1 MLDKFSSTPD
11 YAVNKKDYLDDQI
24 RENRDLRSPGYL
36 KLAEKEISYRLKIVI
51 LFVLDALALYLGWLV
66 AFDHLNHS
74 GQHLNLYFLQQE
86 PAILSLFLTVLGFLI
101 FLFSAYDLYRK
112 GNKSRNLS
120 NPIIAVFLAHIAVIP
135 IVLRFY
141 EPSVLDQL
149 LVAGIITLS
158 LVTVQR
164 LTLNWTWSYV
174 RQKYYPLKQRILLI
188 GNPEEL
194 KSSKTLLESS
204 EVYLI
209 AGQLD
214 LSKFHHDEAL
224 HHALDKINYKELDE
238 VFICSWEAVKGA
250 ASLYWKLRTIGVNW
264 RILPINIKLPARQA
278 EIATIIGV
286 PTIRFAQSAI
296 VGIDFFSKRVF
307 DILVSSLLLAIIGF
321 PLLVIALLIKLDS
334 PGAILYRQTRVGLK
348 GNHFKIC
355 KFRTM
360 VENASELQQKLEA
373 QNEIQGGILF
383 KIKDD
388 PRITR
393 IGKYLR
399 RYSLDE
405 LPQLF
410 NVLRGEMSL
419 VGPRPLPV
427 RDVAKFS
434 QDHFFRQEVLPGITG
449 LWQVSGRS
457 DTGSDGV
464 FDLDFEYIENWSLGL
479 DFKILLQ
486 TVQVVFQAKGAY

>member
-11 YAVNKKDYLDDQI
+11 YAVGKNYLADEI
-24 RENRDLRSPGYL
+24 AENRDLRSPGYL
-36 KLAEKEISYRLKIVI
+36 KLAGKELSYRLKIVI
-51 LFVLDALALYLGWLV
+51 LFVLDSLSLLIGWMV
-66 AFDHLNHS
+66 AGHDDWHRFNLNFIWQDS
-74 GQHLNLYFLQQE
+74 EMF
-86 PAILSLFLTVLGFLI
+86 SLFLTVLAFMV
-101 FLFSAYDLYRK
+101 FLFAAYDLYRK
-112 GNKSRNLS
+112 GDKSRNLS
-120 NPIIAVFLAHIAVIP
+120 NTITAIFLAHLAIVPIIFKFYDPKVIYQLMIAG
-135 IVLRFY
+135 
-141 EPSVLDQL
+141 L
-149 LVAGIITLS
+149 LTTV
-158 LVTVQR
+158 LVTFQR
-164 LTLNWTWSYV
+164 VTLNWVWAYV
-174 RQKYYPLKQRILLI
+174 RQKHRPLRQKILLI

-194 KSSKTLLESS
+194 ASSKNLLESS
-204 EVYLI
+204 EVFQI

-214 LSKFHHDEAL
+214 LSEFDDDESL
-224 HHALDKINYKELDE
+224 FIALDRINYKDLDE
-238 VFICSWEAVKGA
+238 VFVCSWEAVKGA

-264 RILPINIKLPARQA
+264 RILPINIKLPERQA

-286 PTIRFAQSAI
+286 PTIRFAHSAI
-296 VGIDFFSKRVF
+296 VGIDFFSKRIF
-307 DILVSSLLLAIIGF
+307 DVLVSSALLAVFGLPMLF
-321 PLLVIALLIKLDS
+321 IAALIKLDS
-334 PGAILYRQTRVGLK
+334 PGSILYKQTRVGLK
-348 GNHFKIC
+348 GNHFKIW

-360 VENASELQQKLEA
+360 VENASDLQQKLEQ
-373 QNEIQGGILF
+373 QNEVQGGILF

-388 PRITR
+388 PRITTF
-393 IGKYLR
+393 GKYLR

-434 QDHFFRQEVLPGITG
+434 PDHFFRQEVLPGITG

-464 FDLDFEYIENWSLGL
+464 FNLDFEYIKNWSLAL

-486 TVQVVFQAKGAY
+486 TFQVVLGAKGAY

>member
-11 YAVNKKDYLDDQI
+11 FAIAKKDDLADEI
-24 RENRDLRSPGYL
+24 VENKDLRSPGYL
-36 KLAEKEISYRLKIVI
+36 KLAEKELSYRLKIVI
-51 LFVLDALALYLGWLV
+51 LFVLDSLALWIGWQG
-66 AFDHLNHS
+66 AFNRDWRNFDFNFISHNSEL
-74 GQHLNLYFLQQE
+74 F
-86 PAILSLFLTVLGFLI
+86 SLFLTVLGFTI

-112 GNKSRNLS
+112 GDRSRNLS
-120 NPIIAVFLAHIAVIP
+120 NPIKAVFLAHMAVVP
-135 IVLRFY
+135 IILRFY
-141 EPSVLDQL
+141 ESQIIYQLAVASVLAIL
-149 LVAGIITLS
+149 LVTFQRLS
-158 LVTVQR
+158 L
-164 LTLNWTWSYV
+164 NWIWSYV
-174 RQKYYPLKQRILLI
+174 RQKYYPLRQKILLI
-188 GNPEEL
+188 GNPGEL
-194 KSSKTLLESS
+194 ESSRSLLESS

-209 AGQLD
+209 AGEID
-214 LSKFHHDEAL
+214 LSQFDDDEAL
-224 HHALDKINYKELDE
+224 YQALDAINYKELDE

-264 RILPINIKLPARQA
+264 RILPINIKLPERQA

-307 DILVSSLLLAIIGF
+307 DVLVSSILLAIIGL
-321 PLLVIALLIKLDS
+321 PLLIIALLIKLDS
-334 PGAILYRQTRVGLK
+334 PGSILYCQTRVGLK

-360 VENASELQQKLEA
+360 VENASELQQKLEE
-373 QNEIQGGILF
+373 QNEVQGGILF

-405 LPQLF
+405 LPQLL

-434 QDHFFRQEVLPGITG
+434 RDHFFRQEVLPGITG

-457 DTGSDGV
+457 DTDSDGV
-464 FDLDFEYIENWSLGL
+464 FDLDFEYIKNWSLGL
-479 DFKILLQ
+479 DFRILLQ
-486 TVQVVFQAKGAY
+486 TVQVVFMAKGAY

>member
-11 YAVNKKDYLDDQI
+11 YAVNKKDHSNEQVV
-24 RENRDLRSPGYL
+24 ENRDLRSPRYL

-51 LFVLDALALYLGWLV
+51 LFLLDSLALYLSWLV
-66 AFDHLNHS
+66 AFTYHQQRFSWNFM
-74 GQHLNLYFLQQE
+74 GQNPLIF
-86 PAILSLFLTVLGFLI
+86 SLFLTVLGFMV
-101 FLFSAYDLYRK
+101 FMFSAYDLYRK
-112 GNKSRNLS
+112 GNKSRNVF
-120 NPIIAVFLAHIAVIP
+120 NPIKAVFLAHVAVVP
-135 IVLRFY
+135 IILRFY
-141 EPSVLDQL
+141 ESQVAYQMLIAGVITIA
-149 LVAGIITLS
+149 LVTLQRLS
-158 LVTVQR
+158 L
-164 LTLNWTWSYV
+164 NWIWSYV
-174 RQKYYPLKQRILLI
+174 RHKYYPLRQKILLI

-194 KSSKTLLESS
+194 LSSRALLESS
-204 EVYLI
+204 DVYLI

-214 LSKFHHDEAL
+214 LSKFNDDEAL
-224 HHALDKINYKELDE
+224 YLALDQINYRELDE

-264 RILPINIKLPARQA
+264 RILPIHLKLPERQA

-307 DILVSSLLLAIIGF
+307 DVVVSSLLLAIIGL

-334 PGAILYRQTRVGLK
+334 PGTILYQQTRVGLK

-405 LPQLF
+405 LPQLL

-434 QDHFFRQEVLPGITG
+434 RDHFFRQEVLPGITG

-464 FDLDFEYIENWSLGL
+464 FDLDFEYIENWSLAL

-486 TVQVVFQAKGAY
+486 TIQVVFLAKGAY

>member
-11 YAVNKKDYLDDQI
+11 YVIAKQSHLADETTKS
-24 RENRDLRSPGYL
+24 RDLRSPKYL
-36 KLAEKEISYRLKIVI
+36 KLAEKELSYRSKIVI
-51 LFVLDALALYLGWLV
+51 LFVLDSLALWLGWIV
-66 AFDHLNHS
+66 AFKDE
-74 GQHLNLYFLQQE
+74 LQQMDLE
-86 PAILSLFLTVLGFLI
+86 FLWQSSALSSLFLTVLTFMI
-101 FLFSAYDLYRK
+101 FLFSAYDLYHK
-112 GNKSRNLS
+112 GDKGRNLS
-120 NPIIAVFLAHIAVIP
+120 NPIKAVFLAHLAVIP
-135 IVLRFY
+135 FIFRFY
-141 EPSVLDQL
+141 DSQIVYQLMVAGLITIL
-149 LVAGIITLS
+149 LVTF
-158 LVTVQR
+158 QR
-164 LTLNWTWSYV
+164 LTLNWVWAYV
-174 RQKYYPLKQRILLI
+174 RQKYYPLRQKILLI

-194 KSSKTLLESS
+194 KSSQLLLESS
-204 EVYLI
+204 EVYQI
-209 AGQLD
+209 AGRLD
-214 LSKFHHDEAL
+214 LSKFDDDEAL
-224 HHALDKINYKELDE
+224 YTALDKINYKELDE

-264 RILPINIKLPARQA
+264 RILPINIKLPEREA

-286 PTIRFAQSAI
+286 PTIRFAHSAI
-296 VGIDFFSKRVF
+296 VGIDFFSKRIF
-307 DILVSSLLLAIIGF
+307 DVLVSSLLLAVIGL
-321 PLLVIALLIKLDS
+321 PMLLIAALIKLDS
-334 PGAILYRQTRVGLK
+334 PGSILYKQTRVGLK
-348 GNHFKIC
+348 GNHFKIW

-373 QNEIQGGILF
+373 QNEVQGGILF

-393 IGKYLR
+393 VGRYLR

-427 RDVAKFS
+427 RDVAKFA

-464 FDLDFEYIENWSLGL
+464 FDLDFEYIENWSLAL
-479 DFKILLQ
+479 DFRILLQ
-486 TVQVVFQAKGAY
+486 TVQVVFLAKGAY

>member
-11 YAVNKKDYLDDQI
+11 YAVNKKDRLDDQI
-24 RENRDLRSPGYL
+24 IENRDLRSPGYL
-36 KLAEKEISYRLKIVI
+36 KLAEKELSYRLKIII
-51 LFVLDALALYLGWLV
+51 LFLLDSLALSLGWLI
-66 AFDHLNHS
+66 AFEHDWQQLNFDFM
-74 GQHLNLYFLQQE
+74 QKNPVIF
-86 PAILSLFLTVLGFLI
+86 SLFLTVLGFMI

-112 GNKSRNLS
+112 GNRSRNFS
-120 NPIIAVFLAHIAVIP
+120 NPIKAVFLAHIAVVP

-141 EPSVLDQL
+141 ESQVVYQL
-149 LVAGIITLS
+149 LVASIITIS
-158 LVTVQR
+158 LVTFQR
-164 LTLNWTWSYV
+164 LILNWVWSYA
-174 RQKYYPLKQRILLI
+174 RQKYYPLKQKIFLI

-194 KSSKTLLESS
+194 KSSRTLLESS

-214 LSKFHHDEAL
+214 LSKFNHDEAL
-224 HHALDKINYKELDE
+224 YLALDQINYKELDE

-296 VGIDFFSKRVF
+296 VGMDFFSKRVF
-307 DILVSSLLLAIIGF
+307 DILVSSLLLAVIGL

-334 PGAILYRQTRVGLK
+334 PGAILYQQTRVGLK

-405 LPQLF
+405 LPQLL

-457 DTGSDGV
+457 DTGSEGV
-464 FDLDFEYIENWSLGL
+464 FDLDFEYIENWSLAL

-486 TVQVVFQAKGAY
+486 TVQVVFLAKGAY

>member
-11 YAVNKKDYLDDQI
+11 YRIGKNYLANEI
-24 RENRDLRSPGYL
+24 AENRDLRSPGYL
-36 KLAEKEISYRLKIVI
+36 KLAEKELSYRLKIVI
-51 LFVLDALALYLGWLV
+51 LLVLDSFALWLGWVV
-66 AFDHLNHS
+66 AYDDNWQRFSVSFVWQNPEI
-74 GQHLNLYFLQQE
+74 F
-86 PAILSLFLTVLGFLI
+86 SLFLTVLAFMV

-112 GNKSRNLS
+112 GDKSRNLYS
-120 NPIIAVFLAHIAVIP
+120 SVKAVFFAHLAIIP
-135 IVLRFY
+135 MVYRFY
-141 EPSVLDQL
+141 EPRIIYQL
-149 LVAGIITLS
+149 LEAGLITLL
-158 LVTVQR
+158 LVTFQR
-164 LTLNWTWSYV
+164 LTLNWIWAYV
-174 RQKYYPLKQRILLI
+174 RQKYYPLRQKILLI

-194 KSSKTLLESS
+194 SSSKCLLENS
-204 EVYLI
+204 EVFQI

-214 LSKFHHDEAL
+214 LSEFDDDESL
-224 HHALDKINYKELDE
+224 CIALDRINYKELDE

-264 RILPINIKLPARQA
+264 RILPINIKLPERQV

-286 PTIRFAQSAI
+286 PTIRLAHSAI

-307 DILVSSLLLAIIGF
+307 DVVVSSALLAVIGL
-321 PLLVIALLIKLDS
+321 PMLLISVLIKLDS
-334 PGAILYRQTRVGLK
+334 PGSILYKQTRVGLQ
-348 GNHFKIC
+348 GNHFKIW

-360 VENASELQQKLEA
+360 VENASDLQQKLEA

-388 PRITR
+388 PRITKV
-393 IGKYLR
+393 GKYLR
-399 RYSLDE
+399 RFSLDE

-427 RDVAKFS
+427 RDVEKFS
-434 QDHFFRQEVLPGITG
+434 QNHFFRQEVLPGITG

-457 DTGSDGV
+457 DTGSDKI
-464 FDLDFEYIENWSLGL
+464 FNLDFEYIENWSLAL

-486 TVQVVFQAKGAY
+486 TVQVVFRAKGAY

>member
-11 YAVNKKDYLDDQI
+11 YAVNKQDRLDDQMI
-24 RENRDLRSPGYL
+24 ESRDLRSPGYL
-36 KLAEKEISYRLKIVI
+36 KLAEKEISYRLKITI
-51 LFVLDALALYLGWLV
+51 LFLMDSLALALGWSI
-66 AFDHLNHS
+66 AFDYSWAQLDSDFMHKN
-74 GQHLNLYFLQQE
+74 
-86 PAILSLFLTVLGFLI
+86 PAMFSLFLTVLGFMI

-120 NPIIAVFLAHIAVIP
+120 NPIKAVFLAHIAIVP
-135 IVLRFY
+135 IVWRFY
-141 EPSVLDQL
+141 ESQVIYQL
-149 LVAGIITLS
+149 LLASIITILLVTLQRLS
-158 LVTVQR
+158 L
-164 LTLNWTWSYV
+164 NWVWFYV
-174 RQKYYPLKQRILLI
+174 RQKYYPLKQKILLI

-194 KSSKTLLESS
+194 KSSKALLESS

-214 LSKFHHDEAL
+214 LSKFHQDEAL
-224 HHALDKINYKELDE
+224 YLALDQINYKELDE
-238 VFICSWEAVKGA
+238 VFICSWEAVKGS

-264 RILPINIKLPARQA
+264 RILPINFKLPARQA

-307 DILVSSLLLAIIGF
+307 DILVSSLLLAVIGL
-321 PLLVIALLIKLDS
+321 PLLVIAMLIKLDS
-334 PGAILYRQTRVGLK
+334 PGAILYQQTRVGLK

-405 LPQLF
+405 LPQLL

-457 DTGSDGV
+457 DTGSEGV
-464 FDLDFEYIENWSLGL
+464 FDLDFEYIENWSLTL

-486 TVQVVFQAKGAY
+486 TVQVVFLAKGAY

>member
-11 YAVNKKDYLDDQI
+11 YAVGKKGYLPDEI
-24 RENRDLRSPGYL
+24 SENRDLRSPGYL

-51 LFVLDALALYLGWLV
+51 LFVLDSLALLLGWLA
-66 AFDHLNHS
+66 AFN
-74 GQHLNLYFLQQE
+74 GGWQGFNLGLIWQN
-86 PAILSLFLTVLGFLI
+86 PPLASLFFTVLGFMV
-101 FLFSAYDLYRK
+101 FLFAAYDLYRK
-112 GNKSRNLS
+112 GDKSRNLS
-120 NPIIAVFLAHIAVIP
+120 SPIKAVFLAHLAIVP

-141 EPSVLDQL
+141 DSQIIYQL
-149 LVAGIITLS
+149 AVGAFLS
-158 LVTVQR
+158 IVLVTFQR
-164 LTLNWTWSYV
+164 LTLNWIWSYI
-174 RQKYYPLKQRILLI
+174 RQKYYPLKQKILLI

-194 KSSKTLLESS
+194 ESSRQLLESS

-209 AGQLD
+209 SGALD
-214 LSKFHHDEAL
+214 LSEFDDDEAL
-224 HHALDKINYKELDE
+224 YHALDQIDYKQLDE

-264 RILPINIKLPARQA
+264 RILPINIKLPERQA

-296 VGIDFFSKRVF
+296 VGIDFFSKRIF
-307 DILVSSLLLAIIGF
+307 DIVVSSILLAIIGL
-321 PLLVIALLIKLDS
+321 PLLGIALLIKLDS
-334 PGAILYRQTRVGLK
+334 PGSILYRQTRVGLK

-360 VENASELQQKLEA
+360 VENASELQQKLEQ
-373 QNEIQGGILF
+373 QNEVQGGILF

-405 LPQLF
+405 LPQLL

-464 FDLDFEYIENWSLGL
+464 FNLDFEYIENWSLSL

-486 TVQVVFQAKGAY
+486 TVQVVFLAKGAY

>member
-11 YAVNKKDYLDDQI
+11 YTVGKDNHLVDEI
-24 RENRDLRSPGYL
+24 SKIRDLRSPKYL
-36 KLAEKEISYRLKIVI
+36 KLAEKELSYRLKIVI
-51 LFVLDALALYLGWLV
+51 LFVLDSFSLWLGWII
-66 AFDHLNHS
+66 AYKGNW
-74 GQHLNLYFLQQE
+74 QQLNLNLIWE
-86 PAILSLFLTVLGFLI
+86 NSSLSSLFLTVLAFMV

-112 GNKSRNLS
+112 GDKSRNLS
-120 NPIIAVFLAHIAVIP
+120 SPIKAVFLAHLAVVP
-135 IVLRFY
+135 IILRFY
-141 EPSVLDQL
+141 NPQIIYQLMVAGLLTIL
-149 LVAGIITLS
+149 LVTFQRLS
-158 LVTVQR
+158 L
-164 LTLNWTWSYV
+164 NWIWAYV
-174 RQKYYPLKQRILLI
+174 RQRYYPLRQKILLI

-194 KSSKTLLESS
+194 KSSRFLLESS
-204 EVYLI
+204 EVYQI

-214 LSKFHHDEAL
+214 LSQLDNDEAL
-224 HHALDKINYKELDE
+224 YTALDKINYKELDE

-250 ASLYWKLRTIGVNW
+250 TSLYWKLRTIGVNW
-264 RILPINIKLPARQA
+264 RILPINIKLPDRQA
-278 EIATIIGV
+278 ELATIIGV
-286 PTIRFAQSAI
+286 PTIRFAHSAI

-307 DILVSSLLLAIIGF
+307 DVLVSSMLLAVIGLPMLIIS
-321 PLLVIALLIKLDS
+321 ALIKLDS
-334 PGAILYRQTRVGLK
+334 PGSILYKQTRVGLK
-348 GNHFKIC
+348 GNHFNIW

-373 QNEIQGGILF
+373 QNEVQGGILF

-393 IGKYLR
+393 VGKYLR

-427 RDVAKFS
+427 RDVAKFA

-457 DTGSDGV
+457 DMGSDGV
-464 FDLDFEYIENWSLGL
+464 FDLDFEYIENWSLAL

-486 TVQVVFQAKGAY
+486 TVQVVFLAKGAY

>member
-1 MLDKFSSTPD
+1 MLDKYSSPPD
-11 YAVNKKDYLDDQI
+11 YVIGKKDYLADETI
-24 RENRDLRSPGYL
+24 ENRDLRSPGYL

-51 LFVLDALALYLGWLV
+51 LFVLDSLALWLGWSIGFNSSWQQ
-66 AFDHLNHS
+66 FDFNFISQYPDLS
-74 GQHLNLYFLQQE
+74 
-86 PAILSLFLTVLGFLI
+86 SLFLTVLGFMV

-112 GNKSRNLS
+112 GDKSRNVS
-120 NPIIAVFLAHIAVIP
+120 SPIKAVFLAHLAVIP

-141 EPSVLDQL
+141 EPQIIYQLAVGGLLTIL
-149 LVAGIITLS
+149 LVTF
-158 LVTVQR
+158 QR
-164 LTLNWTWSYV
+164 ITLNWIWSYV
-174 RQKYYPLKQRILLI
+174 RQKYYPLKQKILLI

-194 KSSKTLLESS
+194 ESSRRLLESS

-214 LSKFHHDEAL
+214 LSQFDDDESL
-224 HHALDKINYKELDE
+224 YLALDRINYKELDE

-264 RILPINIKLPARQA
+264 RILPINIKLPERQA

-307 DILVSSLLLAIIGF
+307 DVVVSSLLLAVIGL
-321 PLLVIALLIKLDS
+321 PLLLIALLIKLDS
-334 PGAILYRQTRVGLK
+334 PGSILYRQTRVGLK

-360 VENASELQQKLEA
+360 VENASELQQKLET
-373 QNEIQGGILF
+373 QNEVQGGILF

-405 LPQLF
+405 LPQLL

-464 FDLDFEYIENWSLGL
+464 FNLDFEYIENWSLAL

-486 TVQVVFQAKGAY
+486 TVQVVFLAKGAY

>member
-1 MLDKFSSTPD
+1 MLFRSTPD
-11 YAVNKKDYLDDQI
+11 FAIAKKGDLADEIVENK
-24 RENRDLRSPGYL
+24 DLRSPGYL
-36 KLAEKEISYRLKIVI
+36 KLAEKELSYRLKIVI
-51 LFVLDALALYLGWLV
+51 LFVLDSLALWIGWQG
-66 AFDHLNHS
+66 AFNRDWRNFDFNFISHNSEL
-74 GQHLNLYFLQQE
+74 F
-86 PAILSLFLTVLGFLI
+86 SLFLTVLGFTI

-112 GNKSRNLS
+112 GDRSRNLS
-120 NPIIAVFLAHIAVIP
+120 NPIKAVFLAHVAVVP
-135 IVLRFY
+135 IILRFY
-141 EPSVLDQL
+141 ESQIIYQLAVASVLAIL
-149 LVAGIITLS
+149 LVTFQRLS
-158 LVTVQR
+158 L
-164 LTLNWTWSYV
+164 NWIWSYV
-174 RQKYYPLKQRILLI
+174 RQKYYPLRQKILLI
-188 GNPEEL
+188 GNPGEL
-194 KSSKTLLESS
+194 ESSRSLLESS

-209 AGQLD
+209 AGEID
-214 LSKFHHDEAL
+214 LSQFDDDEAL
-224 HHALDKINYKELDE
+224 YQALDAINYKELDE

-264 RILPINIKLPARQA
+264 RILPINIKLPERQA

-307 DILVSSLLLAIIGF
+307 DVLVSSILLAIIGL
-321 PLLVIALLIKLDS
+321 PLLIIALLIKLDS
-334 PGAILYRQTRVGLK
+334 PGSILYCQTRVGLK

-360 VENASELQQKLEA
+360 VENASELQQKLEE
-373 QNEIQGGILF
+373 QNEVQGGILF

-405 LPQLF
+405 LPQLL

-434 QDHFFRQEVLPGITG
+434 RDHFFRQEVLPGITG

-457 DTGSDGV
+457 DTDSDGV
-464 FDLDFEYIENWSLGL
+464 FDLDFEYIKNWSLGL
-479 DFKILLQ
+479 DFRILLQ
-486 TVQVVFQAKGAY
+486 TVQVVFMAKGAY

>member
-1 MLDKFSSTPD
+1 MLEKFSSTPD
-11 YAVNKKDYLDDQI
+11 YAVRKSYIADELATS
-24 RENRDLRSPGYL
+24 RDLRSPGYL
-36 KLAEKEISYRLKIVI
+36 RLAEKEFSYRLKIII
-51 LFVLDALALYLGWLV
+51 LFTLDSFALWLGWSI
-66 AFDHLNHS
+66 AYADNWQQFET
-74 GQHLNLYFLQQE
+74 NLIWQSPE
-86 PAILSLFLTVLGFLI
+86 ICSLFLTVLAFMV

-112 GNKSRNLS
+112 GDKSRNLL
-120 NPIIAVFLAHIAVIP
+120 NPIKAVFLAHSAIIP
-135 IVLRFY
+135 IIIKFY
-141 EPSVLDQL
+141 EPQIIYKLIVAGFITIL
-149 LVAGIITLS
+149 LVTF
-158 LVTVQR
+158 QR
-164 LTLNWTWSYV
+164 LTLNWIWAYV
-174 RQKYYPLKQRILLI
+174 RQKHTLLKQKILLI

-194 KSSKTLLESS
+194 DRSRSLLESS
-204 EVYLI
+204 EVYKI
-209 AGQLD
+209 VGQLNLLEFED
-214 LSKFHHDEAL
+214 DESL
-224 HHALDKINYKELDE
+224 YIALDRINYKELDE
-238 VFICSWEAVKGA
+238 VFICSWEAVKGV

-264 RILPINIKLPARQA
+264 RILPINIKLPERQA

-286 PTIRFAQSAI
+286 PSIRFAHSAI
-296 VGIDFFSKRVF
+296 VGIDFFSKRIF
-307 DILVSSLLLAIIGF
+307 DVVLSSMLLAIIGLPMLF
-321 PLLVIALLIKLDS
+321 IATLIKLDS
-334 PGAILYRQTRVGLK
+334 PGNILYKQTRVGLK
-348 GNHFKIC
+348 GNHFKIW

-360 VENASELQQKLEA
+360 VANASELQHKLEA

-388 PRITR
+388 PRITK

-434 QDHFFRQEVLPGITG
+434 QNHLFRQEVLPGITG

-464 FDLDFEYIENWSLGL
+464 FHLDCEYIENWSLAL
-479 DFKILLQ
+479 DFRILLQ
-486 TVQVVFQAKGAY
+486 TVQVVFCAKGAY

>member
-1 MLDKFSSTPD
+1 MLDSF
-11 YAVNKKDYLDDQI
+11 
-24 RENRDLRSPGYL
+24 
-36 KLAEKEISYRLKIVI
+36 
-51 LFVLDALALYLGWLV
+51 ALWLGWVV
-66 AFDHLNHS
+66 AYDDNWQRFSVSFVWQNPEI
-74 GQHLNLYFLQQE
+74 F
-86 PAILSLFLTVLGFLI
+86 SLFLTVLAFMV

-112 GNKSRNLS
+112 GDKSRNLYS
-120 NPIIAVFLAHIAVIP
+120 SVKAVFLAHLAIIP
-135 IVLRFY
+135 MVYRFY
-141 EPSVLDQL
+141 EPRIIYQL
-149 LVAGIITLS
+149 LEAGLITLL
-158 LVTVQR
+158 LVTFQR
-164 LTLNWTWSYV
+164 LTLNWIWAYV
-174 RQKYYPLKQRILLI
+174 RQKYYPLRQKILLI

-194 KSSKTLLESS
+194 SSSKCLLENS
-204 EVYLI
+204 EVFQI

-214 LSKFHHDEAL
+214 LSEFDDDESL
-224 HHALDKINYKELDE
+224 CIALDRINYKELDE

-264 RILPINIKLPARQA
+264 RILPINIKLPERQV

-286 PTIRFAQSAI
+286 PTIRLAHSAI

-307 DILVSSLLLAIIGF
+307 DVVVSSALLAVIGL
-321 PLLVIALLIKLDS
+321 PMLLISVLIKLDS
-334 PGAILYRQTRVGLK
+334 PGSILYKQTRVGLQ
-348 GNHFKIC
+348 GNHFKIW

-360 VENASELQQKLEA
+360 VENASDLQQKLEA

-388 PRITR
+388 PRITKV
-393 IGKYLR
+393 GKYLR
-399 RYSLDE
+399 RFSLDE

-427 RDVAKFS
+427 RDVEKFS
-434 QDHFFRQEVLPGITG
+434 QNHFFRQEVLPGITG

-457 DTGSDGV
+457 DTGSDKI
-464 FDLDFEYIENWSLGL
+464 FNLDFEYIENWSLAL

-486 TVQVVFQAKGAY
+486 TVQVVFRAKGAY

>member
-11 YAVNKKDYLDDQI
+11 YAVNKQDRLDDQMI
-24 RENRDLRSPGYL
+24 ESRDLRSPGYL
-36 KLAEKEISYRLKIVI
+36 KLAEKEISYRLKITI
-51 LFVLDALALYLGWLV
+51 LFLMDSLALALGWSI
-66 AFDHLNHS
+66 AFDYSWAQLDSDFMHKN
-74 GQHLNLYFLQQE
+74 
-86 PAILSLFLTVLGFLI
+86 PAMFSLFLTVLGFMI

-120 NPIIAVFLAHIAVIP
+120 NPIKAVFLAHIAIVP
-135 IVLRFY
+135 IVWRFY
-141 EPSVLDQL
+141 ESQVIYQL
-149 LVAGIITLS
+149 LLASIITILLVTLQRLS
-158 LVTVQR
+158 L
-164 LTLNWTWSYV
+164 NWVWFYV
-174 RQKYYPLKQRILLI
+174 RQKYYPLKQKILLI

-194 KSSKTLLESS
+194 KSSKALLESS

-214 LSKFHHDEAL
+214 LSKFHQDEAL
-224 HHALDKINYKELDE
+224 YLALDQINYKELDE
-238 VFICSWEAVKGA
+238 VFICSWEAVKGS

-264 RILPINIKLPARQA
+264 RILPINFKLPARQA

-307 DILVSSLLLAIIGF
+307 DILVSSLLLAVIGL
-321 PLLVIALLIKLDS
+321 PLLVIAMLIKLDS
-334 PGAILYRQTRVGLK
+334 PGAILYQQTRVGLK

-405 LPQLF
+405 LPQLL

-457 DTGSDGV
+457 DTGSEGV
-464 FDLDFEYIENWSLGL
+464 FDLDFEYIENWSLAL

-486 TVQVVFQAKGAY
+486 TIQVVFLAKGAY

>member
-11 YAVNKKDYLDDQI
+11 YAVNKKDRLDDQMI
-24 RENRDLRSPGYL
+24 ESRDLRSPGYL
-36 KLAEKEISYRLKIVI
+36 KLAEKEISYRLKITI
-51 LFVLDALALYLGWLV
+51 LFLMDSLALSLGWLI
-66 AFDHLNHS
+66 AFDYSWEQLDSDFMDKN
-74 GQHLNLYFLQQE
+74 
-86 PAILSLFLTVLGFLI
+86 PAMFSLFLTVLGFMI

-120 NPIIAVFLAHIAVIP
+120 NPIKAVLLAHIAIVP
-135 IVLRFY
+135 IVWRFY
-141 EPSVLDQL
+141 ESQVIYQL
-149 LVAGIITLS
+149 LLASIITIS
-158 LVTVQR
+158 LVTLQR
-164 LTLNWTWSYV
+164 LSLNWVWSYV
-174 RQKYYPLKQRILLI
+174 RQKYYPLRQKILLI

-194 KSSKTLLESS
+194 KSSRALLESS

-214 LSKFHHDEAL
+214 LSKFHQDEAL
-224 HHALDKINYKELDE
+224 YLALDQINYKELDE

-264 RILPINIKLPARQA
+264 RILSINLKLPARQA

-307 DILVSSLLLAIIGF
+307 DILVSSLLLAVIGL

-334 PGAILYRQTRVGLK
+334 PGAILYQQTRVGLK

-405 LPQLF
+405 LPQLL

-457 DTGSDGV
+457 DTGSEGV
-464 FDLDFEYIENWSLGL
+464 FDLDFEYIENWSLAL

-486 TVQVVFQAKGAY
+486 TVQVVFLAKGAY

>member
-11 YAVNKKDYLDDQI
+11 FAVEKKGCLSDEILENK
-24 RENRDLRSPGYL
+24 DLRSPGYL
-36 KLAEKEISYRLKIVI
+36 KLAEKELSYRLKIII
-51 LFVLDALALYLGWLV
+51 LFVLDSLALWLGWLA
-66 AFDHLNHS
+66 AFNYGRQNFNFNFI
-74 GQHLNLYFLQQE
+74 GQNTEIF
-86 PAILSLFLTVLGFLI
+86 SLFLTVLGFMV

-112 GNKSRNLS
+112 GDKSRNLS
-120 NPIIAVFLAHIAVIP
+120 SPIKAVFLAHVAIAP
-135 IVLRFY
+135 IILRFY
-141 EPSVLDQL
+141 ESQIIYQLVIASVLTVL
-149 LVAGIITLS
+149 LVTFQRLS
-158 LVTVQR
+158 L
-164 LTLNWTWSYV
+164 NWVWSYV
-174 RQKYYPLKQRILLI
+174 RQKYYPLRQKILLI
-188 GNPEEL
+188 GNPNEL
-194 KSSKTLLESS
+194 KSSRSLLESS

-209 AGQLD
+209 AGEID
-214 LSKFHHDEAL
+214 LSQFDDDEAL
-224 HHALDKINYKELDE
+224 YQALDTINYKELDE

-264 RILPINIKLPARQA
+264 RILPINIKLPERQA
-278 EIATIIGV
+278 EIATIVGV

-307 DILVSSLLLAIIGF
+307 DVVVSSLLLAIIGL

-334 PGAILYRQTRVGLK
+334 PGSILYRQTRVGLK

-393 IGKYLR
+393 IGKFLR

-405 LPQLF
+405 LPQLL

-434 QDHFFRQEVLPGITG
+434 RDHFFRQEVLPGITG

-464 FDLDFEYIENWSLGL
+464 FDLDFEYIKNWSLAL

-486 TVQVVFQAKGAY
+486 TVQVVFLAKGAY

>member
-1 MLDKFSSTPD
+1 MLDEFSTNPD
-11 YAVNKKDYLDDQI
+11 GAFGKNYFADEIAENK
-24 RENRDLRSPGYL
+24 DLRSPGYL
-36 KLAEKEISYRLKIVI
+36 KLAEKEFSYRLKIII
-51 LFVLDALALYLGWLV
+51 LFIMDSFALWASWFIAYANNWQE
-66 AFDHLNHS
+66 F
-74 GQHLNLYFLQQE
+74 NLSFIWQDSE
-86 PAILSLFLTVLGFLI
+86 ISSLFLTVLPFMI

-112 GNKSRNLS
+112 GDKSRNLS
-120 NPIIAVFLAHIAVIP
+120 NPIKAVFLAHLSVIP

-141 EPSVLDQL
+141 EHQIIYQL
-149 LVAGIITLS
+149 LVAGFLTTL
-158 LVTVQR
+158 LVVFQR
-164 LTLNWTWSYV
+164 LTLNWIWAYV
-174 RQKYYPLKQRILLI
+174 RQNYYPLRQKILLI

-194 KSSKTLLESS
+194 KSSQALLESS
-204 EVYLI
+204 EVFQV
-209 AGQLD
+209 AGQID
-214 LSKFHHDEAL
+214 LSKFEDDESL
-224 HHALDKINYKELDE
+224 YIALDRIKYKELDE
-238 VFICSWEAVKGA
+238 IFICSWEAVKGA
-250 ASLYWKLRTIGVNW
+250 SSLYWRLKNIGVNW
-264 RILPINIKLPARQA
+264 RILPINIKLPQRQA

-286 PTIRFAQSAI
+286 PTIRLAHSAI

-307 DILVSSLLLAIIGF
+307 DVIVSSMLLAVIGL
-321 PLLVIALLIKLDS
+321 PMLLIAALIRLDS
-334 PGAILYRQTRVGLK
+334 PGSILYKQTRVGLQGK
-348 GNHFKIC
+348 QFKIW

-373 QNEIQGGILF
+373 QNEIKGGILF

-388 PRITR
+388 PRITK

-434 QDHFFRQEVLPGITG
+434 QAHFFRQEVLPGITG

-464 FDLDFEYIENWSLGL
+464 FNLDFEYIENWSLAL

-486 TVQVVFQAKGAY
+486 TVRVVFRGKGAY

>member
-11 YAVNKKDYLDDQI
+11 YAVDKKDHLDDQVA
-24 RENRDLRSPGYL
+24 ENRDLRSPGYL
-36 KLAEKEISYRLKIVI
+36 KLAEKELSYRFKIII
-51 LFVLDALALYLGWLV
+51 LFLLDSLSLYLGWLV
-66 AFDHLNHS
+66 AFSHDWQQINFDFM
-74 GQHLNLYFLQQE
+74 GQN
-86 PAILSLFLTVLGFLI
+86 PAIFSLFLTVLGFMV
-101 FLFSAYDLYRK
+101 FSFSAYDLYRK
-112 GNKSRNLS
+112 GNKSRNIS
-120 NPIIAVFLAHIAVIP
+120 NPIKAVFFAHIAIVP

-141 EPSVLDQL
+141 ESQLVYQL
-149 LVAGIITLS
+149 LVAGGITVCLVTWQRLS
-158 LVTVQR
+158 L
-164 LTLNWTWSYV
+164 NWIWSYV
-174 RQKYYPLKQRILLI
+174 RHKYYPLRQKILLI
-188 GNPEEL
+188 GNPEEI
-194 KSSKTLLESS
+194 KSSRTLLESS

-214 LSKFHHDEAL
+214 LSQFDDDEAL
-224 HHALDKINYKELDE
+224 YLALDQINYKELDE

-264 RILPINIKLPARQA
+264 RILPINIKLPERQA

-296 VGIDFFSKRVF
+296 VGMDFFSKRVF
-307 DILVSSLLLAIIGF
+307 DVVVSSLLLAAIGL

-334 PGAILYRQTRVGLK
+334 PGSILYQQTRVGLK

-360 VENASELQQKLEA
+360 VENAGELQQKLEA

-405 LPQLF
+405 LPQLL

-464 FDLDFEYIENWSLGL
+464 FDLDFEYIENWSLAL

-486 TVQVVFQAKGAY
+486 TIQVVFLAKGAY